1 MEWKDRGEVEWF
13 VWEYRSSG
21 IWECGEAKGSRF
33 IGLMAKAITLGL
45 HMKVYI
51 IIHSS
56 YMYVTVETCH
66 TTERNE
72 PIL

>member
-21 IWECGEAKGSRF
+21 IWECGEAKGSRV

-45 HMKVYI
+45 YI
-51 IIHSS
+51 
-56 YMYVTVETCH
+56 
-66 TTERNE
+66 
-72 PIL
+72 